1 MSFSAKTAGLSWKA
15 RNEGQFL
22 RVKELMDEKH
32 PFIHADEL
40 ATKARAIIRQYG
52 LRILPVT
59 DENRKLLGK
68 VSRRDIMAVSSSVSP
83 IRVRGIMTQP
93 KYVTTVE
100 DEVVSTIRDML
111 RVDAWHAPVVNSPTE
126 KTYTGVF
133 GLEGFIEF
141 SIKTSPE
148 KLAREV
154 SEIMTKNVLACS
166 LHDEIDNVWRLM
178 FEKRLAGLPVVK
190 NGKIVG
196 IVTQKDLLE
205 KGVTMPTFE
214 SVKGRFR
221 SSSKISMVMNT
232 NVITVNPSV
241 KAIQVAKVM
250 ISKDIGRVPVKDEN
264 GKLIG
269 IVDREDIVRLLVK

>member
-1 MSFSAKTAGLSWKA
+1 MRGDC
-15 RNEGQFL
+15 L
-22 RVKELMDEKH
+22 RVKEIMDEKH

-40 ATKARAIIRQYG
+40 ATKARAIIRQHG

-68 VSRRDIMAVSSSVSP
+68 ISRRDVMAISSSVSP

-93 KYVTTVE
+93 RYMATVE

-111 RVDAWHAPVVNSPTE
+111 RADAWHAPVVTSSTDKN
-126 KTYTGVF
+126 YMGVL
-133 GLEGFIEF
+133 GLESFIEF

-154 SEIMTKNVLACS
+154 SEIMTKDVLACS
-166 LHDEIDNVWRLM
+166 PDDEIDNIWRLM
-178 FEKRLAGLPVVK
+178 LEKRLAGLPVVK

-205 KGVTMPTFE
+205 RGVTLPTFE
-214 SVKGRFR
+214 SVKGRFKA
-221 SSSKISMVMNT
+221 SSKISTVMNT

-241 KAIQVAKVM
+241 KAIRVAKVM
-250 ISKDIGRVPVKDEN
+250 VSRDIGRVPVRNEN